1 MRHHLPA
8 NDMQILRKRVFL
20 GISFP
25 LLLCHHRR
33 RIPAW
38 HQRGRK
44 QAGAAYH
51 LRTGNHGATAPS
63 PPALHPALE
72 PEPFCGPLPN
82 KERKKIP
89 YCRSGKRACDLYR
102 KGIQKPLDQHT
113 VQRGRKRN
121 SHVYPA
127 HTRFP

>member
-33 RIPAW
+33 RIPAG
-38 HQRGRK
+38 HQRSGK

-63 PPALHPALE
+63 TFAVHSALE
-72 PEPFCGPLPN
+72 SEPFCHPLQD
-82 KERKKIP
+82 KERKEIP
-89 YCRSGKRACDLYR
+89 YCRSGKRTFNLYR
-102 KGIQKPLDQHT
+102 KGIQGPLDQHT
-113 VQRGRKRN
+113 V
-121 SHVYPA
+121 
-127 HTRFP
+127 